1 MISKLAAPLAVL
13 FSGLI
18 FAGPVRAH
26 AHLKFASPPEGA
38 TVNSST
44 PTSPV
49 TLTFTEGLEPAYST
63 IAVTDE
69 TGQPVP
75 TESAIIGPEDATTLS
90 AVPTRPLSPGVYN
103 VNWHV
108 LSKDGH
114 STSGSY
120 RFTVTP

>member
-18 FAGPVRAH
+18 FAGPVWAH
-26 AHLKFASPPEGA
+26 AHLKVASPPEGA
-38 TVNSST
+38 IVNSST
-44 PTSPV
+44 SSPV

-69 TGQPVP
+69 AGQPVP
-75 TESAIIGPEDATTLS
+75 TGAATVGPEDASALS
-90 AVPTRPLSPGVYN
+90 AMPTRPLSPGIYK